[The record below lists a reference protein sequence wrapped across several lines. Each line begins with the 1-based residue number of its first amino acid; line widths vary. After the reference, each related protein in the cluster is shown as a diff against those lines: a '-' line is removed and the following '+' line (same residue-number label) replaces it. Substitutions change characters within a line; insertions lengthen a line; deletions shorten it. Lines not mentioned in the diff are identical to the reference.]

1 MHSPKYPFAVRLIG
15 FAAPEAAE
23 VCAALAQAPPAGASG
38 ASYYCLLDDSLQ
50 EPDLY
55 IVNGDDLAAL
65 TALAG
70 ANPTDLAPALLIGQP
85 APAFPFPRLPR
96 PLDAARMHQALAGLI
111 ARRAT
116 VLASLSARGMTAP
129 VVERRRHPRLDID
142 LTDPSVQAQRR
153 KEAPSG
159 AILIV
164 DKGGAFRD
172 HVARMLVARRI
183 PVEWTDR
190 AGTAV
195 RLCDETEVSVLMIN
209 TSTPQV
215 DPYRLCADV
224 KGLPAAWRTAVVFLV
239 GRNFS
244 YDAPR
249 ARAAGVR
256 GLLDKPVADRHL
268 YAAIKRLMSL
278 P

>member
-23 VCAALAQAPPAGASG
+23 ISAALAQAPPAG

-55 IVNGDDLAAL
+55 IANGDDLAAL

-70 ANPTDLAPALLIGQP
+70 AIPTDLTPALLIGQP
-85 APAFPFPRLPR
+85 APAFPFPQLPR
-96 PLDAARMHQALAGLI
+96 PLDTARMHQALAGLI

-116 VLASLSARGMTAP
+116 VLASLTAGGMTEP

-142 LTDPSVQAQRR
+142 LTDPSVHAQRR

-172 HVARMLVARRI
+172 HMARMLVARRV

-195 RLCDETEVSVLMIN
+195 RLCDETAVSVLMIN
-209 TSTPQV
+209 TSTPQI

-224 KGLPAAWRTAVVFLV
+224 KGLPAAGRTAVVFLV

-249 ARAAGVR
+249 ARAVGVR

>member
-1 MHSPKYPFAVRLIG
+1 MQKMHSQQYPFAVRLIG
-15 FAAPEAAE
+15 FAASEAAS
-23 VCAALAQAPPAGASG
+23 VCAALEQSPPAGP
-38 ASYYCLLDDSLQ
+38 SYFCLLDDSLQ

-55 IVNGDDLAAL
+55 VVNGDDLLAL
-65 TALAG
+65 TALSG
-70 ANPTDLAPALLIGQP
+70 ANPTDLTPALLIGQP
-85 APAFPFPRLPR
+85 APAFPFPQLARPFDPARL
-96 PLDAARMHQALAGLI
+96 HQLLAGLI
-111 ARRAT
+111 TKRAQALARLT
-116 VLASLSARGMTAP
+116 ARGLAP
-129 VVERRRHPRLDID
+129 MVIERRRHPRLDID
-142 LTDPSVQAQRR
+142 VTDPALHAQQR

-172 HVARMLVARRI
+172 HVARVLGARRM
-183 PVEWTDR
+183 PVEWTDS
-190 AGTAV
+190 AGAAV
-195 RLCDETEVSVLMIN
+195 RLCDETAVSVLMIN

-224 KGLPAAWRTAVVFLV
+224 KGLPAACRTAVVFLV

-249 ARAAGVR
+249 ARAVGVR

-268 YAAIKRLMSL
+268 YSAIKKLMSL